1 MEQAIYSAFA
11 WRSAVH
17 NSGLESAAGP
27 ESPRLFVPPSLPE
40 TPPAQKLQIA
50 TSAPPVRRTRSIIPP
65 PAASHPVLTSAFAV
79 AGTGAPD
86 ISQAPT
92 RVPTQRQLQLGP
104 MFAFPLLPGP
114 QEPIPFPSSASD
126 TKPASLLEKVNSLPG
141 PKDML
146 RSIIAERHN
155 SLSLQDSSMLSD
167 MLRRSAP
174 LHTDTEAPVAANSAG
189 SAYSQA
195 GVSDDSARP
204 SRSGGKAQPVKV
216 GVKPLHKLEDLT
228 HSAASSTSSS
238 YLTSS
243 RSAFSKC
250 RLQTTWAV
258 RNTGDAGRKGISPAL
273 PFLGQFVP
281 ALPCKG
287 ADRAVPANAQA
298 HCHSSW
304 SVLEGPTGQ
313 GTYIGPLASCLET
326 AQGPLQNSPNGCC
339 ISPHQHQHLAAAY
352 RLQEQAPHDSPV
364 QKRGSMSPLGNNG
377 QTHSTFTGFRAAPSS
392 RNKQQ
397 HLRSATTGSRAA
409 LRNCTGVFQSPTK
422 GTASGAFFLPAHA
435 PYLRADT
442 SCPKGQPKPPFPA
455 GLLEGSCANDNL
467 LSQAQAAQLERFRAT
482 PNSLE
487 CCLVFPHGSRCH
499 KRPKLEDRLKER
511 HLMAATHV
519 VKARTSDKP
528 APISMFGPDR

>member
-92 RVPTQRQLQLGP
+92 RLPTQRQLQLGP

-189 SAYSQA
+189 SAYRYWFMLCSHVFLCLSVSQ
-195 GVSDDSARP
+195 G
-204 SRSGGKAQPVKV
+204 
-216 GVKPLHKLEDLT
+216 
-228 HSAASSTSSS
+228 
-238 YLTSS
+238 
-243 RSAFSKC
+243 
-250 RLQTTWAV
+250 QTTHTTPKCCHAWTA
-258 RNTGDAGRKGISPAL
+258 AGRPL
-273 PFLGQFVP
+273 LTTVQ
-281 ALPCKG
+281 
-287 ADRAVPANAQA
+287 
-298 HCHSSW
+298 HSW
-304 SVLEGPTGQ
+304 SVH
-313 GTYIGPLASCLET
+313 ASCCIDLDSLALHTYHCAHMWEHP
-326 AQGPLQNSPNGCC
+326 AVWPLCQSQQRFGLYCC
-339 ISPHQHQHLAAAY
+339 SY
-352 RLQEQAPHDSPV
+352 RCECICLYAVKLVS
-364 QKRGSMSPLGNNG
+364 L
-377 QTHSTFTGFRAAPSS
+377 
-392 RNKQQ
+392 
-397 HLRSATTGSRAA
+397 TTVHG
-409 LRNCTGVFQSPTK
+409 
-422 GTASGAFFLPAHA
+422 
-435 PYLRADT
+435 
-442 SCPKGQPKPPFPA
+442 PA
-455 GLLEGSCANDNL
+455 GQAAK
-467 LSQAQAAQLERFRAT
+467 LSQ
-482 PNSLE
+482 
-487 CCLVFPHGSRCH
+487 
-499 KRPKLEDRLKER
+499 
-511 HLMAATHV
+511 
-519 VKARTSDKP
+519 
-528 APISMFGPDR
+528 

>member
-189 SAYSQA
+189 SAYRYWFMLCSHVFLCLSVSQ
-195 GVSDDSARP
+195 G
-204 SRSGGKAQPVKV
+204 
-216 GVKPLHKLEDLT
+216 
-228 HSAASSTSSS
+228 
-238 YLTSS
+238 
-243 RSAFSKC
+243 
-250 RLQTTWAV
+250 QTTHH
-258 RNTGDAGRKGISPAL
+258 TKM
-273 PFLGQFVP
+273 
-281 ALPCKG
+281 LPCM
-287 ADRAVPANAQA
+287 DSCWTSLA
-298 HCHSSW
+298 HHC
-304 SVLEGPTGQ
+304 
-313 GTYIGPLASCLET
+313 
-326 AQGPLQNSPNGCC
+326 
-339 ISPHQHQHLAAAY
+339 
-352 RLQEQAPHDSPV
+352 
-364 QKRGSMSPLGNNG
+364 
-377 QTHSTFTGFRAAPSS
+377 
-392 RNKQQ
+392 
-397 HLRSATTGSRAA
+397 TT
-409 LRNCTGVFQSPTK
+409 
-422 GTASGAFFLPAHA
+422 
-435 PYLRADT
+435 
-442 SCPKGQPKPPFPA
+442 
-455 GLLEGSCANDNL
+455 
-467 LSQAQAAQLERFRAT
+467 QLERPCQLLYLLILTA
-482 PNSLE
+482 
-487 CCLVFPHGSRCH
+487 
-499 KRPKLEDRLKER
+499 
-511 HLMAATHV
+511 
-519 VKARTSDKP
+519 
-528 APISMFGPDR
+528 